1 MSLPRVLLVASDPRC
16 RRHFAAALREKGFEV
31 STARH
36 IAEIERWPVGQVVVV
51 DATRFTPLWS
61 AVGAAHVVVLS
72 DPADEEARV
81 PNGVPSTWVP
91 RRLGPGALISV
102 LQGLR

>member
-1 MSLPRVLLVASDPRC
+1 MSLPPVLLVASDPRC

-31 STARH
+31 STVRH

-72 DPADEEARV
+72 DSADEEAHL
-81 PNGVPSTWVP
+81 PDGVPSTWVP